1 MTDITYYVTLCL
13 TAISCFKRMQDP
25 PSVASLLLKWVSL
38 LDPQSETFCI
48 PQSTFTL
55 EASTSV
61 CVCVS
66 VCLCVCV
73 LVFLYDCLHPD
84 PEGKKNNP
92 SGRLC
97 FPPVQV

>member
-1 MTDITYYVTLCL
+1 MTDITYYVTLYL
-13 TAISCFKRMQDP
+13 ATISCFNRIQDP

-61 CVCVS
+61 CVCVCAGIS
-66 VCLCVCV
+66 L
-73 LVFLYDCLHPD
+73 
-84 PEGKKNNP
+84 
-92 SGRLC
+92 
-97 FPPVQV
+97 